1 MMPKRKISP
10 TIFSLN
16 WYLIWV
22 PTKKPLN
29 SQLGYIQLLKIIVS
43 TKHGFL
49 KYSEVGLDD
58 NFDVSDD
65 YDDAEMA
72 ELEAQRLNKVM
83 QQISPKEKSILMIK
97 YQDDLSIKEISTS
110 LDIPESAVKNNS
122 LTPI

>member
-1 MMPKRKISP
+1 M
-10 TIFSLN
+10 
-16 WYLIWV
+16 
-22 PTKKPLN
+22 
-29 SQLGYIQLLKIIVS
+29 
-43 TKHGFL
+43 
-49 KYSEVGLDD
+49 GLDD

-72 ELEAQRLNKVM
+72 ELEAQRINKVM